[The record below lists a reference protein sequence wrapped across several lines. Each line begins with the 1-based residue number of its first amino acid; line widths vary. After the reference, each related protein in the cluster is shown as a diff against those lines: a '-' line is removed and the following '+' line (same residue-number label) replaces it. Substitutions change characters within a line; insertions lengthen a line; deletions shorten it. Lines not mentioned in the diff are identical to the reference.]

1 MVALV
6 LIGGVAS
13 LALMLAGLLV
23 FNAQAFTRMEWV
35 LSLLYLGLSAAV
47 TSATFIS
54 YKYLTQELEKKRR
67 KSAFQYGLDPQ
78 DIDEVLSNPDM
89 LTLGGEKREL
99 TVLFSDIRGFTSFS
113 EKMAPPEVVH
123 FLNQYFDK
131 MVALIFRNKGTLDKL
146 IGDSVMCFWGYPVE
160 AEDHALRGVIT
171 ALEMIHGV
179 EDLRGTLVLPGGA
192 KFEVGIGLNTGPM
205 LVGNMGAQGRLSCTV
220 MGDNVNLGSRLE
232 SLNKYYA
239 TNIIISD
246 STYQAVRDV
255 VLCRQLDTIQ
265 VEGKS
270 QTVTIYEPMGLKQLE
285 FERRKADRRGPMITG
300 KKIKK
305 ALVMLTHGERRQEE
319 RRLGSERII
328 ARPEQEEIATIYEHA
343 LELYGKGDLD
353 GADMAF
359 EHVLTLS
366 PGDGPSRLMRTRIAK
381 KRSELSSVEADFD
394 SVYKFEKK

>member
-1 MVALV
+1 MLALV
-6 LIGGVAS
+6 LIGGFAS
-13 LALMLAGLLV
+13 LALTLAGLLV
-23 FNAQAFTRMEWV
+23 FNARAFTRMEWV
-35 LSLLYLGLSAAV
+35 LSLIYLGLSVAV
-47 TSATFIS
+47 TTATLIS
-54 YKYLTQELEKKRR
+54 YKYLTEEREKRRR
-67 KSAFQYGLDPQ
+67 KSAFQYGVDPQ
-78 DIDEVLSNPDM
+78 VIDEVLSNPDI
-89 LTLGGEKREL
+89 LKLGPEKREL
-99 TVLFSDIRGFTSFS
+99 TALFSNIRGFTSFS
-113 EKMAPPEVVH
+113 EKMAPSEVVH
-123 FLNQYFDK
+123 SLNQYFDK

-146 IGDSVMCFWGYPVE
+146 IGDSVMCFWGYPIE
-160 AEDHALRGVIT
+160 TEDHALRGVIT
-171 ALEMIHGV
+171 ALEMINGV
-179 EDLRGTLVLPGGA
+179 EDLRGVLVLPGGA
-192 KFEVGIGLNTGPM
+192 KFEIGIALNTGPM
-205 LVGNMGAQGRLSCTV
+205 VVGNMGAQGRLSCTA

-270 QTVTIYEPMGLKQLE
+270 QTVAIYEPMGLKQLE
-285 FERRKADRRGPMITG
+285 FERRRADRRGPIITG
-300 KKIKK
+300 KRIKK

-328 ARPEQEEIATIYEHA
+328 AKPEQEEIATIYEHA
-343 LELYGKGDLD
+343 LDLYGKGDFD

-381 KRSELSSVEADFD
+381 KRPEHSGDEAGFD
-394 SVYKFEKK
+394 SVYKFNAK